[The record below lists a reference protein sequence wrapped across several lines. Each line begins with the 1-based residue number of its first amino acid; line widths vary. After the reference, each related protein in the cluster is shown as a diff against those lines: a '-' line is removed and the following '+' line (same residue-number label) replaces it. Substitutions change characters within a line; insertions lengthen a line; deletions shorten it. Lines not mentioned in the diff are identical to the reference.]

1 MSTQKKNKRGWKFH
15 PLSIYIHLKFLAINF
30 KVEYIANFC
39 HFTTIPLLDMPRI
52 TELTSAIALSV
63 DTIQIKYRSNH

>member
-1 MSTQKKNKRGWKFH
+1 MSTQKKEDGKIH

-39 HFTTIPLLDMPRI
+39 HFTTIPLLAMPRI
-52 TELTSAIALSV
+52 TAPISAIALSREALSEW
-63 DTIQIKYRSNH
+63 TEG

>member
-1 MSTQKKNKRGWKFH
+1 MSTQKNKRGWKIH

-39 HFTTIPLLDMPRI
+39 HFTIIPLLAMPRI
-52 TELTSAIALSV
+52 TAPISAIALSREALSEW
-63 DTIQIKYRSNH
+63 TEG